1 MIHVLIERYI
11 AEDMIS
17 TYNELARKALHRTY
31 MAPGFVSGESFTD
44 SHDPHRRFL
53 LCKWRSPQDWYLWEK
68 SDERMDLVSQI
79 IPILMEP
86 ERVVVMEN

>member
-17 TYNELARKALHRTY
+17 TYNELARKALQRTY
-31 MAPGFVSGESFTD
+31 MAPGFISGESFID
-44 SHDPHRRFL
+44 SHDPYRRFL
-53 LCKWRSPQDWYLWEK
+53 MCKWRSPQDWYLWES

-79 IPILMEP
+79 LTILKEP